1 MTHLEYRD
9 QLEAEYQAMINKIN
23 AITEDNYRTARKSQP
38 VVDYAKKYNQALTR
52 PETRVKK

>member
-9 QLEAEYQAMINKIN
+9 QLEAEYKEMINRIN
-23 AITEDNYRTARKSQP
+23 AMTEENYKIARKSKP
-38 VVDYAKKYNQALTR
+38 VIDYSVRYNKSLTR